1 MYQNVHFKKDMVKG
15 HQAIPFLLNDATDSY
30 QLFLLDTNRM
40 VLGIIYNSN
49 NGIMPITALQI
60 VFVFSIILI
69 VFYHYFISI
78 NAFIFLFVF
87 FSMLL
92 WLPSCSW
99 SLHSIV
105 KNESSC
111 FVNRLISRLCTT
123 ASLWARN
130 VRKYIQ
136 QYFLGASTPIRY
148 SQWVLL
154 AH

>member
-69 VFYHYFISI
+69 VFYHYFIAI
-78 NAFIFLFVF
+78 NAFIFLVYILLDVIVIAFLFVIT
-87 FSMLL
+87 LQH
-92 WLPSCSW
+92 CQKR
-99 SLHSIV
+99 IV
-105 KNESSC
+105 E
-111 FVNRLISRLCTT
+111 
-123 ASLWARN
+123 
-130 VRKYIQ
+130 
-136 QYFLGASTPIRY
+136 
-148 SQWVLL
+148 
-154 AH
+154 